1 MQHFGNFSVA
11 KSSCR
16 KLRNF
21 TLPFA
26 ERLLPFILLLGNERL
41 PFRHSRDILYRQ
53 ATDFLNDSGIFSGNR
68 GQIKQRLQIFA
79 EISRKRKHLIPFCQG
94 KRKFQMLRRLS
105 GRRHTVVSGVTLR
118 TAGRMH
124 TFSAESGVWFRPLSE
139 EEIGYYLDT
148 FAPYDKAGSYGIQ
161 EWIGYAAIEKI
172 NGSFYNVMGL
182 PIQKVY
188 VELEKF
194 LQ

>member
-105 GRRHTVVSGVTLR
+105 AASDGKIAKRQIGMDKSWDGRAISL
-118 TAGRMH
+118 AS
-124 TFSAESGVWFRPLSE
+124 TFNATSR
-139 EEIGYYLDT
+139 I
-148 FAPYDKAGSYGIQ
+148 
-161 EWIGYAAIEKI
+161 
-172 NGSFYNVMGL
+172 
-182 PIQKVY
+182 PIA
-188 VELEKF
+188 L
-194 LQ
+194 